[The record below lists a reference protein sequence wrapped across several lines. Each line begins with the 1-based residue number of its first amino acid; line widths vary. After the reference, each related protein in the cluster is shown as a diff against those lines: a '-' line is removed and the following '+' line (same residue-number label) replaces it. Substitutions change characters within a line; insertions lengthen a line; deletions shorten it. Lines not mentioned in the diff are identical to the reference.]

1 LQILSIQL
9 YAPADF
15 VEIVRLSRFSPETR
29 AAMKKIA
36 RRASAVVPRD
46 SREAVMH
53 DIWTA
58 IILGIVEGLT
68 EFLPV
73 SSTGHLLVAEKLLRL
88 DDTRWHVFTIVIQL
102 GAILSVVAVYW
113 RKFWAAL
120 VGLPTDPGARRFA
133 AMIVVAFI
141 PAGILGA
148 LLIKKINTVLL
159 SPTHA
164 LPVIATTWLLGGFLI
179 LILERVAPK
188 PRYSESDNLPL
199 WKCLQIGFCQ
209 CLALLP
215 GVSRSGATIL
225 GAELLR
231 VERKAAA
238 EFTFFLAVPT
248 MIGASVFELYK
259 EGGTLSR
266 ADDLLI
272 AVGFVVS
279 FIVAYGVVKTF
290 IAVIARYGLTPFGWY
305 RIASALALFAFIA
318 TR

>member
-1 LQILSIQL
+1 
-9 YAPADF
+9 
-15 VEIVRLSRFSPETR
+15 
-29 AAMKKIA
+29 
-36 RRASAVVPRD
+36 
-46 SREAVMH
+46 
-53 DIWTA
+53 
-58 IILGIVEGLT
+58 LT

-73 SSTGHLLVAEKLLRL
+73 SSTGHLLVTEKLMNL

-113 RKFWAAL
+113 RKFWTAL
-120 VGLPTDPGARRFA
+120 VGLPSDPKARQFA
-133 AMIVVAFI
+133 SMILVAFL
-141 PAGILGA
+141 PAGIIGA
-148 LLIKKINTVLL
+148 LLIHKINAVLL
-159 SPTHA
+159 SPTRA
-164 LPVIATTWLLGGFLI
+164 LPVIATTWLIGGI
-179 LILERVAPK
+179 LILVLERIAPK
-188 PRYSESDNLPL
+188 PRYVESDNLPL
-199 WKCLQIGFCQ
+199 GKCLQIGFCQ

-248 MIGASVFELYK
+248 MLGASVYELYK
-259 EGGTLSR
+259 EGGGLSR
-266 ADDLLI
+266 GDELLI

-279 FIVAYGVVKTF
+279 FVVALGVVTTF
-290 IAVIARYGLTPFGWY
+290 IAFIGRFGLKPFGWY